1 MNHKHLITFGSVMV
15 VAWVVS
21 TFLFIYFWPHPVT
34 NHFKRAI
41 VDQGFGDGPVPI
53 NTLYTEPQR
62 LFGDPLHT
70 SLRPGSSNLMTVG
83 VNHDTLLTVGWLDLS
98 KEAQVL
104 HVPDFFG
111 RYYSVQF
118 TDPFDVDFAY
128 VGTRTTGTQVGDYL
142 ITGPD
147 WQGTVPHGMKQM
159 SSPSNSVLVIGRVF
173 VESDSDL
180 PTAYALAKQIQI
192 VPLTPRQS
200 SQYISDAARS
210 CGPDFKRL
218 GRKSSNEPE
227 SAISAGTICSIT
239 LLRVWSSTA
248 FR

>member
-1 MNHKHLITFGSVMV
+1 MMSAMKHKHLITFGSVMV
-15 VAWVVS
+15 VAWVVG
-21 TFLFIYFWPHPVT
+21 TYLFIYYWPHLVT

-41 VDQGFGDGPVPI
+41 VDQGFGDGPIPI
-53 NTLYTEPQR
+53 NTLYTEPQK

-98 KEAQVL
+98 KGPQVL
-104 HVPDFFG
+104 HVPNFSG

-118 TDPFDVDFAY
+118 TDQFDVDFVY

-142 ITGPD
+142 ITGPG
-147 WQGTVPHGMKQM
+147 WQGTVPQGMKQM
-159 SSPSNSVLVIGRVF
+159 SSPSNSVLVIGRAF

-192 VPLTPRQS
+192 VPLTIQQF
-200 SQYISDAARS
+200 SQ
-210 CGPDFKRL
+210 
-218 GRKSSNEPE
+218 
-227 SAISAGTICSIT
+227 
-239 LLRVWSSTA
+239 
-248 FR
+248 